1 MMKKLTSLFL
11 AASALGLSAC
21 GFSPVY
27 STQSDVAQGSIQIAQ
42 IDGYA
47 GHILRRELLMLLRPG
62 LPGVESGALTI
73 AYEED
78 VNDFAIL
85 AAGQSARV
93 NVQGEAQYRLE
104 TPRGILSG
112 VVNSS
117 VSSAPGDLAY
127 DDIAVRRDMS
137 ARAAIEAANLIAE
150 QLQLHAQ
157 DESAYRQPAGSN

>member
-1 MMKKLTSLFL
+1 M
-11 AASALGLSAC
+11 
-21 GFSPVY
+21 
-27 STQSDVAQGSIQIAQ
+27 
-42 IDGYA
+42 
-47 GHILRRELLMLLRPG
+47 
-62 LPGVESGALTI
+62 
-73 AYEED
+73 
-78 VNDFAIL
+78 
-85 AAGQSARV
+85 

-137 ARAAIEAANLIAE
+137 ARAAMEAANLIAE

>member
-1 MMKKLTSLFL
+1 
-11 AASALGLSAC
+11 
-21 GFSPVY
+21 
-27 STQSDVAQGSIQIAQ
+27 
-42 IDGYA
+42 
-47 GHILRRELLMLLRPG
+47 MLLRPG

-137 ARAAIEAANLIAE
+137 ARAAMEAANLIAE